1 MLQSHIDKGDCMF
14 EPAIFGNR
22 TVSRYSRR
30 RQSSR
35 SASGQQR
42 WRLHLWLAVATTVAL
57 SLPAAAP
64 AAAAAP
70 TPGGTIQYGH
80 EQEPPCLYAGWIQ
93 AGYIQRQY
101 ADNLVARTHEGRIV
115 PWLSTEWTVSEDDK
129 TYVFKIKP
137 DVKFTD
143 GTPLDANAIVT
154 NFNRWLSNDPDK
166 ANPNAKLYLADY
178 ISAVTAP
185 DPLTLRINLSR
196 PYEPILTVLSTYF
209 FGILSP
215 TALALGPQATCEKPV
230 GSGPFYVEKWNH
242 GQNVVLKRN
251 PNYNS
256 APATAKH
263 QGPAYVDGIVWKFL
277 KDNTVRYGS
286 LLTGGSDAIYDV
298 PAVDWA
304 DANQRFTV
312 VQDITGGTPTR
323 LQLNT
328 AYPPFDDVRV
338 RQAFAH
344 VSQRRQA
351 VNVAFHGS
359 IPYNANGS
367 MSISSPEN
375 VRELDDSYPYDLAA
389 ADRLL
394 DAAGWTE
401 RTRNGIRT
409 KNGQPLTVR
418 LLYAGG
424 SLITADGI
432 QVLQILQDQARAAGF
447 DVVLKPIQQADWF
460 AGKGRGPH
468 DYEAQPAYWVAAG
481 AEIMR
486 ISWRPDHDGIVNANN
501 ASHFQPPEL
510 WKLVET
516 ADQTFDDSARLKL
529 YQDAQCLI
537 VDNAAVVG
545 LFPLT
550 VSIATQPKLKDVW
563 ISSPVSEPV
572 FYDAYFEK

>member
-1 MLQSHIDKGDCMF
+1 MLAGVI
-14 EPAIFGNR
+14 AI
-22 TVSRYSRR
+22 V
-30 RQSSR
+30 
-35 SASGQQR
+35 
-42 WRLHLWLAVATTVAL
+42 L
-57 SLPAAAP
+57 SLPAAIP
-64 AAAAAP
+64 ASAAAP
-70 TPGGTIQYGH
+70 SPGGTVRYGH
-80 EQEPPCLYAGWIQ
+80 EQEPPCLYAGWVQ

-101 ADNLVARTHEGRIV
+101 ADNLVARTHDGRIV
-115 PWLSTEWTVSEDDK
+115 PWLATEWTVSEDSK

-137 DVKFTD
+137 NVKFTD
-143 GTPLDANAIVT
+143 GTPLDAKAIVT

-166 ANPNAKLYLADY
+166 ANPNAKLYIGDY
-178 ISAVTAP
+178 ISSVTAP
-185 DPLTLRINLSR
+185 DPLTLRIDLSR
-196 PYEPILTVLSTYF
+196 PYQPFLTVLSTYF

-215 TALALGPQATCEKPV
+215 TALELGPQATCEKPV

-242 GQNVVLKRN
+242 GQNVILKRN
-251 PNYNS
+251 PDYNS

-286 LLTGGSDAIYDV
+286 LLTGESDAIYDV

-304 DANQRFTV
+304 DAKQRFTV

-359 IPYNANGS
+359 VPYNANGS
-367 MSISSPEN
+367 MSISSPED
-375 VRELDDSYPYDLAA
+375 VRELDDSYPYDLAIA
-389 ADRLL
+389 ARLL
-394 DAAGWTE
+394 DAAGWTG

-409 KNGQPLTVR
+409 KDGKPLTVR

-424 SLITADGI
+424 SLITDDGI

-481 AEIMR
+481 AEILK

-510 WKLVET
+510 WKLIET
-516 ADQTFDDSARLKL
+516 ADRTFDDSARLKL
-529 YQDAQCLI
+529 YQDAQRFI

>member
-1 MLQSHIDKGDCMF
+1 MMQPHV
-14 EPAIFGNR
+14 FGTDRISANLH
-22 TVSRYSRR
+22 RR
-30 RQSSR
+30 
-35 SASGQQR
+35 G
-42 WRLHLWLAVATTVAL
+42 
-57 SLPAAAP
+57 LPALLAGTMAIALNL
-64 AAAAAP
+64 AAASVARADEP
-70 TPGGTIQYGH
+70 PHGGWIRYGH
-80 EQEPPCLYAGWIQ
+80 EQEPPCLYSGWIQ

-101 ADNLVARTHEGRIV
+101 ADNLVSQTHDGQIL
-115 PWLSTEWTVSEDDK
+115 PWLATSWTISGDHK
-129 TYVFKIKP
+129 TYIFKIKP

-143 GTPLDANAIVT
+143 GTVLDANAIVT
-154 NFNRWLSNDPDK
+154 NFNRWLSDDPDK
-166 ANPNAKLYLADY
+166 VNVNAKLYIGDY
-178 ISAVTAP
+178 IDAVTAP
-185 DPLTLRINLSR
+185 NPLTLRIALKR
-196 PYEPILTVLSTYF
+196 PYAQLLPVLSTYF

-242 GQNVVLKRN
+242 GESVILKRN

-263 QGPAYVDGIVWKFL
+263 QGPAYVDGIIWKFL

-286 LLTGGSDAIYDV
+286 ILAGETDAIYDV
-298 PAVDWA
+298 PAVNWA
-304 DANQRFTV
+304 DAQKRFTV
-312 VQDITGGTPTR
+312 IQDVTGGTPTR

-344 VSQRRQA
+344 VSERRQA
-351 VNVAFHGS
+351 VNVAFRGS

-367 MSISSPEN
+367 LSISSPER
-375 VRELDDSYPYDLAA
+375 VKALDDSDPYDLAA
-389 ADRLL
+389 ANRLL
-394 DAAGWTE
+394 DEAGWTG
-401 RTRNGIRT
+401 RTASGIRT
-409 KNGQPLTVR
+409 KGGKPLTVR

-424 SLITADGI
+424 SLITTDGI
-432 QVLQILQDQARAAGF
+432 LVLQILQDQARAAGF

-481 AEIMR
+481 AEILR
-486 ISWRPDHDGIVNANN
+486 ISWRPDHDGVANANN

-510 WKLVET
+510 WKLIDT
-516 ADQTFDDSARLKL
+516 ADGTFDDAARLKL
-529 YQDAQCLI
+529 YQDAQRLI

-550 VSIATQPKLKDVW
+550 VSIASQPKLKDIW
-563 ISSPVSEPV
+563 ISGPVSEPV
-572 FYDAYFEK
+572 FYDAHFVK